1 MIQSFKDED
10 TAQLFQARKNRRW
23 QSIKVVALR
32 KLDMVNAASILK
44 DLRIPPRN
52 HLEALSDDRQGQH
65 SIRINDQYRIC
76 FVWNDKDGAHEVE
89 IVDYHD

>member
-23 QSIKVVALR
+23 QNIKAVALR

-44 DLRIPPRN
+44 DLRIPPGN
-52 HLEALSDDRQGQH
+52 QLEALSDDRQGQH

-76 FVWNDKDGAHEVE
+76 FVWKDDGAHEVE
-89 IVDYHD
+89 IVDYHS

>member
-23 QSIKVVALR
+23 QNIKAVALR
-32 KLDMVNAASILK
+32 KLDVVNAASILK
-44 DLRIPPRN
+44 DLRIPPGN

-76 FVWNDKDGAHEVE
+76 FVWKDDGAHEVE

>member
-23 QSIKVVALR
+23 QNIKAVALR
-32 KLDMVNAASILK
+32 RLDMVNAASILK
-44 DLRIPPRN
+44 DLRIPPGN
-52 HLEALSDDRQGQH
+52 QLEALSDDRQGQH

-76 FVWNDKDGAHEVE
+76 FVWKDDGAHEVE